1 MKTIRAKLLI
11 SFMAVVS
18 VFALAGIVAIGQS
31 SKVEET
37 VQSFVGE
44 YWETADLLMETR
56 INFEEISNIALAPP
70 ANLNFDTFIGGAQA
84 TLKDSQNGMQNSA
97 LKSSE
102 ISTVNDQLGKI
113 QQTLPKAVQLYHVPG
128 QKMEIADAA
137 VAPLI
142 DKILAA
148 GDVELVNTVWE
159 AVMSFNDILITGDSA
174 ERQRFETLAGEIE
187 GHSQFASFEREYR
200 PFKEKSLAVF
210 AAAIELQKAR
220 QSFIDAGT
228 TLAGTLAELETNF
241 EEKVVGPAAEEVVS
255 LLKSNSIL
263 LLSGIVLSIIIGL
276 VIGFI
281 MSGRISG
288 ALVKTVKMVK
298 EMEKGHLDM
307 RLNMK
312 NKDEIGQLA
321 QTMDAFADSLEK
333 DLVNS
338 MEKLA
343 DGNLTFDVVPRDN
356 NDKFRGALKKACDDL
371 NNILSQVLSS
381 GEQVAY
387 ASGQVSSSS
396 QSLSQGAT
404 EQASSL
410 EEIGSS
416 LTEMASQT
424 RSSAENA
431 NQANQLSNKAKEAAE
446 NGNEQMKTMV
456 GAMAEINDSSRN
468 ISKIIKVIDEI
479 AFQTNLLALNAAV
492 EAARAGK
499 HGKGF
504 AVVAEEVRNLAARSA
519 KAAKETAEL
528 IEGSVYKTGKGSEMA
543 NQTAEALEEIVTSI
557 NEVTNLVDEIATSS
571 NEQAQGIS
579 QINEGLTQI
588 DQVTQQNT
596 ANAEESAAAAEELSA
611 QAQQLQALLSNFT
624 LKNMPAMQKRYVPDY
639 QEQPLLT
646 GKTKGN
652 GDGRKSNGPDDEG
665 IPIDE
670 ISLDDKEFGKYGAL
684 PQFA

>member
-31 SKVEET
+31 SKVEEN
-37 VQSFVGE
+37 VQLFVGE

-70 ANLNFDTFIGGAQA
+70 ANLNFDTFIGEAQA
-84 TLKDSQNGMQNSA
+84 TLKDSQNELQSSS
-97 LKSSE
+97 LESSE

-113 QQTLPKAVQLYHVPG
+113 QQTLPKAVELYHVPG

-142 DKILAA
+142 DKILEA
-148 GDVELVNTVWE
+148 GDVNLVNTVWE

-220 QSFIDAGT
+220 QSFIDSGT
-228 TLAGTLAELETNF
+228 TLAGTLSELETNF
-241 EEKVVGPAAEEVVS
+241 EVKVIDPAAEKVQS
-255 LLKSNSIL
+255 LLRSNSML
-263 LLSGIVLSIIIGL
+263 LLAGIVLSIIIGL
-276 VIGFI
+276 AIGFI
-281 MSGRISG
+281 MSGKISG
-288 ALVKTVKMVK
+288 ALVQTVKMVK
-298 EMEKGHLDM
+298 EIEKGHLDM

-312 NKDEIGQLA
+312 GTDEIGQLA

-343 DGNLTFDVVPRDN
+343 DGNLTFDVVPKDN
-356 NDKFRGALKKACDDL
+356 NDKFRGALKKACNDL
-371 NNILSQVLSS
+371 NNILSQVLGS

-410 EEIGSS
+410 EEISSS

-424 RSSAENA
+424 RNSAENA
-431 NQANQLSNKAKEAAE
+431 NQANQLSNKAKVAAE
-446 NGNEQMKTMV
+446 NGNEQMKVMV
-456 GAMAEINDSSRN
+456 KAMAEISDSGQN

-528 IEGSVYKTGKGSEMA
+528 IEGSVNKTGNGSEIA
-543 NQTAEALEEIVTSI
+543 NQTAEALEEIVNSI
-557 NEVTNLVDEIATSS
+557 NEVTNLVDEIASSS

-596 ANAEESAAAAEELSA
+596 ANAEESAAASEELSA

-639 QEQPLLT
+639 QAQPLL
-646 GKTKGN
+646 N
-652 GDGRKSNGPDDEG
+652 GRTDSDPDDEG

>member
-1 MKTIRAKLLI
+1 MMKTIRAKLLI

-18 VFALAGIVAIGQS
+18 VFALAGITAIGQS
-31 SKVEET
+31 NKVEDGVEM
-37 VQSFVGE
+37 FVGK

-56 INFEEISNIALAPP
+56 IGFEEISNTVLSPP

-84 TLKDSQNGMQNSA
+84 ILKNSQTEMQSSA
-97 LKSSE
+97 LESSD

-113 QQTLPKAVQLYHVPG
+113 IQTLPRAVELYHVPG

-137 VAPLI
+137 VEPLI

-159 AVMSFNDILITGDSA
+159 AVMSFNDVLITGDSA
-174 ERQRFETLAGEIE
+174 ERERFKTLTGEIE
-187 GHSQFASFEREYR
+187 GHSQFALFEREYK
-200 PFKEKSLAVF
+200 PFKEKALAVF
-210 AAAIELQKAR
+210 TSAIELQEAR
-220 QSFIDAGT
+220 RSFIDAGT
-228 TLAGTLAELETNF
+228 ALAGNLSELETDF
-241 EEKVVGPAAEEVVS
+241 EGKVVDPAAESVQS

-263 LLSGIVLSIIIGL
+263 LLSGIVLSIIVGL
-276 VIGFI
+276 VIGFM

-288 ALVKTVKMVK
+288 AVVKTMKMVE

-307 RLNMK
+307 RLNMRG
-312 NKDEIGQLA
+312 KDEIGQMA
-321 QTMDAFADSLEK
+321 RTMDKFADSLEEDCVK
-333 DLVNS
+333 S
-338 MEKLA
+338 MAKLA
-343 DGNLTFDVVPRDN
+343 DGNLTFEVTPKDE
-356 NDKFRGALKKACDDL
+356 NDKFRGALKKAGKDL
-371 NNILSQVLSS
+371 NDILGQVMGS

-387 ASGQVSSSS
+387 ASTQVSDSS

-410 EEIGSS
+410 EEITSS
-416 LTEMASQT
+416 LTEMAAQT
-424 RSSAENA
+424 RRNAENA
-431 NQANQLSNKAKEAAE
+431 NQANQLSYQAKEAAE
-446 NGNEQMKTMV
+446 KGNNQMKDMV
-456 GAMAEINDSSRN
+456 AAMAEINDSGQN

-528 IEGSVYKTGKGSEMA
+528 IEGSVNKTGNGSEIA
-543 NQTAEALEEIVTSI
+543 NQTAGALEGIVESI

-579 QINEGLTQI
+579 QVNEGLTQI

-611 QAQQLQALLSNFT
+611 QAQQLQALLSSFT
-624 LKNMPAMQKRYVPDY
+624 LKNMPATRRRYVPDY
-639 QEQPLLT
+639 EAQPLLN
-646 GKTKGN
+646 GKPSNKGN
-652 GDGRKSNGPDDEG
+652 GSPADEDEG
-665 IPIDE
+665 VPIDE

-684 PQFA
+684 PQYA